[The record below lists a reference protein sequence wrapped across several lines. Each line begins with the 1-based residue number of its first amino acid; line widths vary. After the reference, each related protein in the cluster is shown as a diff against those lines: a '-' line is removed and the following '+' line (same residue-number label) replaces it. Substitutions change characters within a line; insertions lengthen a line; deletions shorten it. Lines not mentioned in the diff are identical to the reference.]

1 MKKIILITLVI
12 VVLPMISH
20 GAGYVLANYGNGGK
34 VHASSY
40 GFEFGGIFLSPYHPN
55 GGAFSLGIGAS
66 MAKTDEHPSSGF
78 IGKANDGNEQEIYAS
93 FGAEIVP
100 AFFGVVGVGYASQDT
115 KTHNE
120 SDSTQTTGSGTDN
133 FGTWMLGMRYVV
145 KSFDIGLGYDY
156 RRGVTASL
164 GVAF

>member
-1 MKKIILITLVI
+1 MKKIILITI
-12 VVLPMISH
+12 VMIVLPVISH
-20 GAGYVLANYGNGGK
+20 GAGYVLVNYGDGGK

-40 GFEFGGIFLSPYHPN
+40 GLELGGIFLSPYHPN

-66 MAKTDEHPSSGF
+66 IADTDETVSDR
-78 IGKANDGNEQEIYAS
+78 KYNDGNEQEICAT

-115 KTHNE
+115 KTNNGNGT
-120 SDSTQTTGSGTDN
+120 SSGTDN

-145 KSFDIGLGYDY
+145 KSFNIGLGYDY
-156 RRGVTASL
+156 RRGVTANL

>member
-1 MKKIILITLVI
+1 MKKIILITLVMI
-12 VVLPMISH
+12 VLPVISH
-20 GAGYVLANYGNGGK
+20 GAGYVLANYGDGGK

-40 GFEFGGIFLSPYHPN
+40 GLELGGIFLSPYHPN

-66 MAKTDEHPSSGF
+66 IANTDEHPSSSF
-78 IGKANDGNEQEIYAS
+78 PGKFKDGNEQEIYAS

-100 AFFGVVGVGYASQDT
+100 AFFGVVGAGYASQDT
-115 KTHNE
+115 KTYNP
-120 SDSTQTTGSGTDN
+120 TGSSTDN

-145 KSFDIGLGYDY
+145 KSFNIGLGYDY
-156 RRGVTASL
+156 RRGVMASL

>member
-1 MKKIILITLVI
+1 MKKIISITLVLM
-12 VVLPMISH
+12 VLPLISH
-20 GAGYVLANYGNGGK
+20 GAGYVLANYGDGGK
-34 VHASSY
+34 VDASSY
-40 GFEFGGIFLSPYHPN
+40 GLELGGIFLSPYHPN

-66 MAKTDEHPSSGF
+66 IANTNEHPSSSF
-78 IGKANDGNEQEIYAS
+78 TGKSNDGNEQEIYVS

-115 KTHNE
+115 KTYNA
-120 SDSTQTTGSGTDN
+120 STLTTSSGTDR

-145 KSFDIGLGYDY
+145 ESFNIGLGYDY